1 MARLR
6 KAVRTVLENRGILV
20 PMKDNEHR
28 RFTIAEYVELE
39 SFSNVKHEYI
49 DGLIVAM
56 SGGTIRHAR
65 LAASIIFA
73 LESQLGDRPCAVY
86 TSDGRIRIEAPNVIT
101 YPGISV
107 GCGSVEVDIE
117 DHCAQMNPTVL
128 VEITSPSSEGY
139 DRGKKFGFYRA
150 IPSLREYVIVDQ
162 AEPSIEVFRRGED
175 GTWSLAQHGKAGERV
190 QLLSIGCALDID
202 AIYRNRRPVSSN

>member
-20 PMKDNEHR
+20 PMNDNEHR

-49 DGLIVAM
+49 DGLILAM
-56 SGGTIRHAR
+56 AGGTLEHSR
-65 LAASIIFA
+65 LAAAIIFE
-73 LESQLGDRPCAVY
+73 LQSQLRDRPCAVY
-86 TSDGRIRIEAPNVIT
+86 TADARVRIEKPNVIT
-101 YPGISV
+101 YPDISV
-107 GCGSVEVDIE
+107 GCGPVEVDIE
-117 DHCAQMNPTVL
+117 DDCAQMNPTVL

-162 AEPSIEVFRRGED
+162 SEPSIEVWRRGED
-175 GTWSLAQHGKAGERV
+175 GTWSLAQHGRAGERV
-190 QLLSIGCALDID
+190 ELSSIACALDIG
-202 AIYRNRRPVSSN
+202 AIYRDPRAPRPN